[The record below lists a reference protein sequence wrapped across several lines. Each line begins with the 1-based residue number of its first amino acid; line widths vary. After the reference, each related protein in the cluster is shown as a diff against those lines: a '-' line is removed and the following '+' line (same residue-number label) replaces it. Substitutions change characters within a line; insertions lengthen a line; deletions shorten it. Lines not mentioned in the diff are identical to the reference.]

1 MMYLKHINKLILLAG
16 VFISGNFY
24 SQYSLS
30 GKIIDNSGDPVIGA
44 SVFLKE
50 SSSGSSSDFN
60 GQYSI
65 KNIEK
70 GNYNLTISIVGFK
83 TISETITIQSN
94 TVKDFTLTEDAL
106 LLNEA
111 VVIGYGTART
121 KDITGS
127 AVLIN
132 DEDFNKGSR
141 KNKI

>member
-1 MMYLKHINKLILLAG
+1 MYFKHINKLIFLTV

-50 SSSGSSSDFN
+50 SSSGSSSDIY

-65 KNIEK
+65 ENIKK

-83 TISETITIQSN
+83 TIS
-94 TVKDFTLTEDAL
+94 
-106 LLNEA
+106 
-111 VVIGYGTART
+111 G
-121 KDITGS
+121 
-127 AVLIN
+127 
-132 DEDFNKGSR
+132 FNKFSIFMI
-141 KNKI
+141 KLK